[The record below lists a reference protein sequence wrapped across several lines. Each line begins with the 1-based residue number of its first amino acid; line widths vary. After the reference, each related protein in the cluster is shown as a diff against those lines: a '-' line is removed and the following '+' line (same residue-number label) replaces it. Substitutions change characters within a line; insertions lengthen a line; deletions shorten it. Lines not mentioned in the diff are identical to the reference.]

1 MKRTLILAALLSAVS
16 AACAQSII
24 GDWQG
29 TLKAG
34 PAELRLLLHVT
45 KGDDGSLKATL
56 DSVDQGANGIPVT
69 SIVLKDSKLNL
80 KVDSVNGAYEGKV
93 AVDGTAITGTW
104 VQKEPLP
111 LDFKRT
117 ATPLKTGHKP
127 AAPSDIDGDWMGTL
141 EAGAVKLRVAFHI
154 TNTED
159 GLTATMD
166 SLDQNV
172 KGLPVT
178 SITRHGDSLKIEMK
192 QIAGMFEGKIA
203 KDLASIEGTWAQMG
217 NGLRLKLTR
226 VKNAAD
232 LELRR
237 PQNPVKPYPY
247 REEEVAFENNAASV
261 QLAATYTA
269 PPGKGPFPA
278 VLLICGSGPHDR
290 DESLMGHRPFL
301 VLADYLT
308 RKGIA
313 VLRADKRGVGKS
325 NGDHE
330 TATMNDFADDA
341 EAGIAYL
348 KTRSEVD
355 PHWIGLVG
363 HSEGAIVAPMV
374 AARHQDVAFVVLMAG
389 PGVPGDQILT
399 AQNAFALKLAG
410 KNAEET
416 ERSLATNR
424 DVFALVKNERDRAT
438 LEKKLR
444 ERLAGLVPEMQ
455 MDIQVKSLMS
465 PWFRQFIEY
474 DPATALSK
482 VTAPVLAINGEK
494 DRQVPS
500 QQNLP
505 PIRKALEAAGNK
517 NYEVDELPGLNHLFQ
532 TAKTGAPSEYG
543 EIEETMSPVALEK
556 IAGWILNVVRPKA
569 S

>member
-45 KGDDGSLKATL
+45 KGGDGSLKATL

-69 SIVLKDSKLNL
+69 SIVLQDSKLNL

-93 AVDGTAITGTW
+93 AADGTTITGTW

-117 ATPLKTGHKP
+117 TTLLKSGHKP

-141 EAGAVKLRVAFHI
+141 DSGAVKLRVAFHI

-232 LELRR
+232 LEVRR

-247 REEEVAFENNAASV
+247 REEEVAFENNAASI
-261 QLAATYTA
+261 QLAATLTA

-355 PHWIGLVG
+355 PHRIGLVG

-389 PGVPGDQILT
+389 PGVPGDQILA
-399 AQNAFALKLAG
+399 AQNAFALKIAG

-416 ERSLATNR
+416 ERALATNR
-424 DVFALVKNERDRAT
+424 DVFNLVKNERDRAT
-438 LEKKLR
+438 LGRKLR

-494 DRQVPS
+494 DRQVPP

-505 PIRKALEAAGNK
+505 AIRKALEAAGNQ

-532 TAKTGAPSEYG
+532 TAKTGAPGEYR
-543 EIEETMSPVALEK
+543 EIEETMSPVALEQ